1 MKRVTINDVA
11 KRAGVSTGTVSA
23 VLNDRP
29 NVRDQTRRRVLHAID
44 EMGYQPSPSARIL
57 RSGRNN
63 GQVLEK
69 SVGLLIKEMDN
80 PFYMDIVIGARDFLR
95 EAGYTTF
102 VCASDGDYE
111 KEGTL
116 INAIQNRF
124 FQGVILA
131 PVLHEAADL
140 SHLFMMK
147 RAAYPFVTLEEVSG
161 LQAHSVGID
170 NVEAAY
176 MAVHHLI
183 ETGHKNIAHV
193 AGPAYTQ
200 HTRDRVRG
208 VERAFSQSSLI
219 FSDEVIV
226 PAGAHFEDG
235 YRAGLYLFQE
245 REGASRPTAVTCFN
259 DLVAMGVLRA
269 LAELGLDVPGDVSV
283 IGFDDIQAAA
293 YLSTPL
299 TTVKVPKREMGQQAA
314 HLLLQQL
321 DAPEEEGVKRIRL
334 DATLITRA
342 STRPLAA

>member
-1 MKRVTINDVA
+1 MKRFTINDVA

-29 NVRDQTRRRVLHAID
+29 NVRDRTRMRVLSAID
-44 EMGYQPSPSARIL
+44 ELGYQPSPSARIL

-69 SVGLLIKEMDN
+69 GVGLLIKEMDN

-95 EAGYTTF
+95 EAGYATF

-111 KEGTL
+111 KEGNL
-116 INAIQNRF
+116 INSIRNRF

-140 SHLFMMK
+140 SHLFILK

-183 ETGHKNIAHV
+183 ETGHQKIAHI

-200 HTRDRVRG
+200 HTRDRIRG

-219 FSDEVIV
+219 FSDDVIV

-235 YRAGLYLFQE
+235 YRAGINLFKE
-245 REGASRPTAVTCFN
+245 REETSRPTAVTCFN

-283 IGFDDIQAAA
+283 VGFDDIQAAA

-299 TTVKVPKREMGQQAA
+299 TTVKVPKREMGQRAA
-314 HLLLQQL
+314 ELLMQQIE
-321 DAPEEEGVKRIRL
+321 APEGVPMKRIRL
-334 DATLITRA
+334 DATLITRG
-342 STRPLAA
+342 STRPLPA